1 MNIENLTEGGFL
13 ITKIQ
18 QLSQRIFDMLLKE
31 YEINEITAAQGRVIF
46 PIWQKDNLS
55 FQELKKATLLSK
67 ATLSY
72 MLDQLEKAGHIQR
85 IRSQDDKRI
94 IFIKLTKLNKDLMER
109 FIQVSNGMKDIFYK
123 GFSDN
128 EIAAFEEYLKK
139 VLKNL
144 ATYKKK
150 NI

>member
-1 MNIENLTEGGFL
+1 MKIEKLTEGGFL

-18 QLSQRIFDMLLKE
+18 QLSQRIFDTLLKE
-31 YEINEITAAQGRVIF
+31 YEIEEITAAQGRVIF

-72 MLDQLEKAGHIQR
+72 MLDQLEKGGHIQR
-85 IRSQDDKRI
+85 IRSQDDKRVI
-94 IFIKLTKLNKDLMER
+94 YIKLTKLNKDLMEK
-109 FIQVSNGMKDIFYK
+109 FIQVSKGMKDIFYK

-128 EIAAFEEYLKK
+128 QIATFEENLKK
-139 VLKNL
+139 VLDNL
-144 ATYKKK
+144 TDYKKK
-150 NI
+150 D